1 MTVGYGQ
8 GLAALE
14 REIDLDALPVTGD
27 FPAWLDGTLVRN
39 GPARFE
45 LGRQTLR
52 HWFDGLAMLHRFSF
66 HAGTVSY
73 ANRYL
78 RSPDYTYATEHGKLG
93 YSQFATDPCRS
104 LFKRVTSMFS
114 PQFGHNAS
122 VNVSMIA
129 DRFVAWTETPLPVE
143 FDPRTLR
150 TLGVFDFDD
159 DWDALTTTP
168 HPHTDP
174 ANGDALNNT
183 VKFGAASAYKVYRIP
198 TGARRRVPLATLPVK
213 EPAYMHSFSQT
224 ARYVVLAEY
233 PFVVNPLDLVFNGVV
248 KGMSF
253 AENLRWKPEQPT
265 TFIVIDKGD
274 GAVVGRYPCDPF
286 FSFHHVNAFER
297 DDELVLDLLAYQD
310 ASVVQKLYLDVLR
323 HPEGGH
329 CPAPPTELRRY
340 RLPLRGE
347 RTARASYEVVSRENM
362 ELPRINDAR
371 CNAAEYRYMYA
382 SGTREG
388 QPYAFQN
395 QLVKVDTMCGDACIW
410 YAGDCYPGEPVFV
423 PAPDARAE
431 DDGVVLSVVLDAP
444 KGTSFLLVLDA
455 HTFAEIARAEVP
467 HHIPFGF
474 HGQYFPGL

>member
-8 GLAALE
+8 GFAALE
-14 REIDLDALPVTGD
+14 REIELDALPVTGD

-66 HAGTVSY
+66 HEGAVSY

-78 RSPDYTYATEHGKLG
+78 RSPDYTYATEHGTLG

-143 FDPRTLR
+143 FDPRTLH

-174 ANGDALNNT
+174 ASGDALNNT

-198 TGARRRVPLATLPVK
+198 AGARRRVPLATLSVK

-224 ARYVVLAEY
+224 ARYVVLAAY

-248 KGMSF
+248 KGVSF

-274 GAVVGRYPCDPF
+274 GAVVGRYPCEPF

-297 DDELVLDLLAYQD
+297 DGEIVLDLLAYQD

-323 HPEGGH
+323 HPEGDH

-340 RLPLRGE
+340 RLLLRVG
-347 RTARASYEVVSRENM
+347 
-362 ELPRINDAR
+362 
-371 CNAAEYRYMYA
+371 
-382 SGTREG
+382 
-388 QPYAFQN
+388 
-395 QLVKVDTMCGDACIW
+395 
-410 YAGDCYPGEPVFV
+410 
-423 PAPDARAE
+423 
-431 DDGVVLSVVLDAP
+431 
-444 KGTSFLLVLDA
+444 
-455 HTFAEIARAEVP
+455 
-467 HHIPFGF
+467 
-474 HGQYFPGL
+474 